1 MQRYCAIVMPDYVE
15 PFYKRKTSVGKI
27 TVYKK
32 ALSWTIAVCV
42 RAKARDEDGLFNP
55 AMNDGV
61 NLILSSHPTSTK
73 IHDRIKCAEKVN
85 PVMHGGVNLI

>member
-27 TVYKK
+27 TIYKE

-42 RAKARDEDGLFNP
+42 RAKARG
-55 AMNDGV
+55 
-61 NLILSSHPTSTK
+61 
-73 IHDRIKCAEKVN
+73 
-85 PVMHGGVNLI
+85 